1 MAPPVYNK
9 LFILPICILVLLT
22 FTTNAGSDVSPLSLS
37 LSISHTQSH
46 IFSSMPSDMVLQM
59 VVDFSGI
66 LRNTSFHKTGQTM
79 VEICTIEDMPTRR
92 QRSALQLSQN

>member
-37 LSISHTQSH
+37 HTHTQAH

-59 VVDFSGI
+59 VVDFNGI